1 MASRINV
8 INKYYIK
15 NHIMFR
21 VDSTGFVLY
30 SHGDRVSATTKKLCS
45 FCFVV
50 CCCLCYLCYIL
61 YYESKHLRH
70 KVLFY
75 VTKPVL

>member
-1 MASRINV
+1 MASIINV

-15 NHIMFR
+15 NYIIFR
-21 VDSTGFVLY
+21 AGSTGFVLY
-30 SHGDRVSATTKKLCS
+30 SYGDRVSATTKKVS
-45 FCFVV
+45 VTYV
-50 CCCLCYLCYIL
+50 IYYIMKRKNL
-61 YYESKHLRH
+61 KY